1 MDILYKGKSMKTN
14 WELGKELSN
23 YHFDKSIK
31 DTDSFRKVG
40 RFVGDW
46 KDELEEAYKTMA
58 SVTWNNRW
66 HKHGKKD
73 PRGNLSENE
82 IKDIIDAGGDPDMT
96 MYQGSYTIGP
106 VMQKMIDVLGMDNC
120 RHKLHIQLTGEVV
133 TMHMDKHYELDGGEA
148 RRFLIALED
157 WEPGQFVVFGNQLC
171 ERWTAGDIITWE
183 WRDIPHATANASLH
197 KRPLLAVTGVV
208 TDTTQDLLDNPK
220 LRYNL
225 D

>member
-40 RFVGDW
+40 RFIGDW

-58 SVTWNNRW
+58 SVTWNSRW

-73 PRGNLSENE
+73 PRGNLAENE

-106 VMQKMIDVLGMDNC
+106 VMQKMIDALGMDNC
-120 RHKLHIQLTGEVV
+120 RYKLHIQLTGEVV

-157 WEPGQFVVFGNQLC
+157 WEPGQFVMFGNQLC
-171 ERWTAGDIITWE
+171 ERWTAGDIFTWE
-183 WRDIPHATANASLH
+183 WKDIPHATANASLH

-208 TDTTQDLLDNPK
+208 TEMTQELIDNPK

-225 D
+225 E

>member
-1 MDILYKGKSMKTN
+1 MKSN

-31 DTDSFRKVG
+31 DTESFQKCG

-46 KDELEEAYKTMA
+46 KDELEEAYKTMT
-58 SVTWNNRW
+58 SVTCNNRW
-66 HKHGKKD
+66 HKHGKTD
-73 PRGNLSENE
+73 PRGNLAPNE
-82 IKDIIDAGGDPDMT
+82 LKDIIDAGGDPEVS

-106 VMQKMIDVLGMDNC
+106 VMQQMIDTIGMDNS
-120 RHKLHIQLTGEVV
+120 RHKLHIQVTGEVV
-133 TMHMDKHYELDGGEA
+133 SMHMDKHYEKETHGGEA

-157 WEPGQFVVFGNQLC
+157 WEPGQILIFGNQIC

-183 WRDIPHATANASLH
+183 WRDMPHGTANCSLY
-197 KRPLLAVTGVV
+197 KRPMLAVTGIV
-208 TDTTQDLLDNPK
+208 TKQTQDLIDNPK

>member
-1 MDILYKGKSMKTN
+1 MKSN

-31 DTDSFRKVG
+31 DTESYQKCG

-66 HKHGKKD
+66 HKHGKTD
-73 PRGNLSENE
+73 PRGNLAQNE
-82 IKDIIDAGGDPDMT
+82 LKDIIDAGGDPEIS

-106 VMQKMIDVLGMDNC
+106 VMQQMIDTIGMERS
-120 RHKLHIQLTGEVV
+120 RHKLHIQVTGEVV
-133 TMHMDKHYELDGGEA
+133 SMHMDKHYEKETNGGEA
-148 RRFLIALED
+148 RRFLVALED
-157 WEPGQFVVFGNQLC
+157 WEPGQILIFGNQIC

-183 WRDIPHATANASLH
+183 WKDMPHGTANCSLH
-197 KRPLLAVTGVV
+197 KRPMLAVTGIV
-208 TDTTQDLLDNPK
+208 TKQTQDLIDNAK